1 MSVGYRDVFSF
12 KKEKKIRFNHNY
24 RSYTQALTVEEEK
37 LASIGGFEIM
47 TEPADESTNRRT

>member
-12 KKEKKIRFNHNY
+12 KKEKIRFNHNY

-47 TEPADESTNRRT
+47 PEPAD